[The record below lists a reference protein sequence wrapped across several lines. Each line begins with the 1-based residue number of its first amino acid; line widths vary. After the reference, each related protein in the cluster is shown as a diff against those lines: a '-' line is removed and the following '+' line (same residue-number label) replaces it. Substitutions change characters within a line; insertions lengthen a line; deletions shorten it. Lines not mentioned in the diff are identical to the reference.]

1 MVLFSCRATPFRRL
15 IFRKAAASLFAVS
28 ILLLCVFM
36 SLEYFAYITFHRA
49 KVIELLDVWS
59 TDVVRGEDVSRLRV
73 GLSTATE
80 KIITMCTA
88 VGFLSFVIVVS
99 VVFAKD
105 FNYALANGLL
115 SKISNYDNNAEDRRL
130 SLVEAVIEEDL
141 VDGLVTR
148 SLFFEKLCMA
158 RFNCCG
164 IGSAEDYEDLSKI
177 SRYDIQSSPSRD
189 KALMSCRPN
198 EASCLYPIT
207 CCFSVECTEYR
218 LAVLNIEG
226 CISSLLSFN
235 SMLDPYISVW
245 MMALVITTESVALI
259 FAQLTLTSYLTLY
272 ESGLSDVDE
281 SVAWLLP
288 FTYPS
293 PEHIIQSLAE
303 WAEQIYGE
311 EETEEGEF
319 DDVKKP
325 KGVPQL
331 ASSIEPR
338 AQAPVNVQSAQF
350 GKIPVKRLGR

>member
-49 KVIELLDVWS
+49 KVIELLDVSMPVISRKSIAVMAMGFAVLLIQVWS

-115 SKISNYDNNAEDRRL
+115 SKISNYDNNAEDRRF
-130 SLVEAVIEEDL
+130 ID
-141 VDGLVTR
+141 D
-148 SLFFEKLCMA
+148 FQA

-177 SRYDIQSSPSRD
+177 SRYDIQRLYQLIAIVQQHARSIYLCMDDGVSDHNRKCRSNLRTGVL
-189 KALMSCRPN
+189 LM
-198 EASCLYPIT
+198 L
-207 CCFSVECTEYR
+207 F
-218 LAVLNIEG
+218 
-226 CISSLLSFN
+226 
-235 SMLDPYISVW
+235 
-245 MMALVITTESVALI
+245 
-259 FAQLTLTSYLTLY
+259 
-272 ESGLSDVDE
+272 
-281 SVAWLLP
+281 
-288 FTYPS
+288 
-293 PEHIIQSLAE
+293 
-303 WAEQIYGE
+303 
-311 EETEEGEF
+311 
-319 DDVKKP
+319 
-325 KGVPQL
+325 
-331 ASSIEPR
+331 
-338 AQAPVNVQSAQF
+338 
-350 GKIPVKRLGR
+350 